1 MDMKL
6 LIGYG
11 NTLRSDDGVGQKVAT
26 IVEQWEVPGVRSL
39 FVHQLTPELVTD
51 IAQAELV
58 IFVDAAIHVEVEVRK
73 LVPRTEASDNLGH
86 SLNPET
92 LLSLTQIL
100 YNHIPDAY
108 WILIPGINFEFGEDF
123 SPLTQEGMEKALE
136 EIKQLLGN

>member
-1 MDMKL
+1 MKL

-26 IVEQWEVPGVRSL
+26 IVEQWDLHGVRSL
-39 FVHQLTPELVTD
+39 FLHQLTPELVTD
-51 IAQAELV
+51 IVEAELV
-58 IFVDAAIHVEVEVRK
+58 IFVDAAIQQEVEVRK
-73 LVPRTEASDNLGH
+73 LLPRTEASDNLGH

-100 YNHIPDAY
+100 YDHIPDAY

-123 SPLTQEGMEKALE
+123 SLLTQEGMEKALE
-136 EIKQLLGN
+136 KIKILLYVS